1 MAKQYVAPEA
11 EIVEVDA
18 NDGNRYSL
26 PYGIAKGL
34 GLDTTGMR
42 PREVWEM
49 LKRRG
54 ITPENEYD
62 KLKEKAEK
70 EVPKDEVKTVNPQR
84 KMDVENIQNS
94 KAFNTLQKGVGEKIA
109 KNFENVS
116 DENIAIVNKYICDL
130 HEFTNG
136 SGKYSFARFI
146 TFNQNSNGDAL
157 DKELGFDFDAN
168 TFFHEYGHFI
178 DNMEADTR
186 WSDWSDKV
194 SIKEDSVH
202 CLNEL
207 MKEGGLNAPLLNI
220 TRITREQK
228 KAVWAGLRKVTGK
241 GTEKQYKTAFEFGY
255 VQEPYK
261 PMYTVEKAVSL
272 FGEHAR
278 ANSER
283 LWKEYEKNLQAYELA
298 EKDGTNAKAK
308 KQADEWNSTLA
319 EDNAVYNANL
329 KRYGIVTDFISLATN
344 DRFNAYNAGYY
355 GHGGTYNKQHSA
367 QCEAWAEYFAFKMT
381 NDSKG
386 LDIMKR
392 FLPKTY
398 DAYEAKYKEIMEKK
412 R

>member
-70 EVPKDEVKTVNPQR
+70 ELPKEKVETVNPQR
-84 KMDVENIQNS
+84 KMDVDSIQKS
-94 KAFNTLQKGVGEKIA
+94 KAFGTLQNGVSERVIKNLEK
-109 KNFENVS
+109 VS
-116 DENIAIVNKYICDL
+116 DENVGIVNKYIGDL
-130 HEFTNG
+130 YEFTNG
-136 SGKYSFARFI
+136 SGKYSYARYI
-146 TFNQNSNGDAL
+146 SFNQNSKGDEL
-157 DKELGFDFDAN
+157 DRELGFDFDAN
-168 TFFHEYGHFI
+168 TFFHEYGHFV
-178 DNMEADTR
+178 DNMEANTR
-186 WSDWSDKV
+186 WSHWSDSV
-194 SIKEDSVH
+194 SVQEDAVH
-202 CLNEL
+202 LFNEL
-207 MKEGGLNAPLLNI
+207 IKEGGLNIPMSSIA
-220 TRITREQK
+220 RITREQK
-228 KAVWAGLRKVTGK
+228 QAVWAGLRKVTGK
-241 GTEKQYKTAFEFGY
+241 GTEKQYKTASDFGY
-255 VQEPYK
+255 VKPPYK
-261 PMYTVEKAVSL
+261 PTYTVEQAVGY
-272 FGEHAR
+272 FGEQAR
-278 ANSER
+278 ANAER
-283 LWKEYEKNLQAYELA
+283 LWKAYEEGQKAYEQA
-298 EKDGTNAKAK
+298 ERDGTNAKAK
-308 KQADEWNSTLA
+308 QQADEWNSTLA
-319 EDNAVYNANL
+319 EDNAAYNANL
-329 KRYGIVTDFISLATN
+329 KRYGIVTDFMSIVTN
-344 DRFNAYNAGYY
+344 DRFNAYKAGYY

-367 QCEAWAEYFAFKMT
+367 QSETWAEYFAFKMT